1 MVVTRFAPKAK
12 TSEIVIFGNSEI
24 AELAK
29 YYFDLDSAY
38 RPVAFVVDDFYLKDV
53 EFEGLPV
60 IPWSQA
66 ILKYPPTTYK
76 MHVAL
81 SYRGLNK
88 LRESKFYQCKEAGY
102 ELVSYVSSE
111 ATVFP
116 DLFYGENC
124 FVLENQNIQPRVKLG
139 DNVMLWSGNHIG
151 HGSTIGSHTY
161 IASHVVISGHV
172 SVGARSFIGVNA
184 SLRDFINIGE
194 DCFIGMGG
202 VVTKDLVAGSVVL
215 PARSETVLGSDPKA
229 KRLIESTFGI
239 INK

>member
-1 MVVTRFAPKAK
+1 MTRFPARAK
-12 TSEIVIFGNSEI
+12 TSEIVIFGNAEI

-29 YYFDLDSAY
+29 YYFDLDSPY
-38 RPVAFVVDDFYLKDV
+38 RPVAFVVDDMYLKEVD
-53 EFEGLPV
+53 FEGLPIV
-60 IPWSQA
+60 PWSEVT
-66 ILKYPPTTYK
+66 LKYPPSIYK

-88 LRESKFYQCKEAGY
+88 LRESKYHQCKTAGY
-102 ELVSYVSSE
+102 ELVSYFSSE
-111 ATVFP
+111 ATTYP
-116 DLFYGENC
+116 DLVHGENC

-161 IASHVVISGHV
+161 VASHVVISGHV
-172 SVGARSFIGVNA
+172 SVGDRCFIGVNA

-194 DCFIGMGG
+194 DCFVGMSS

-215 PARSETVLGSDPKA
+215 PARSEIISGADAKA
-229 KRLIESTFGI
+229 QRLITSTFGNI
-239 INK
+239 DS